1 MTLSRDK
8 QKIPNM
14 PADSRGATAPEPDE
28 PESRERR
35 RMVGLGRRLVLA
47 VWGCGIIYIS
57 IVAFASI
64 VPQALF
70 PERGQAASQGSSPHV
85 GHAGPAAA
93 SEDCETSLRTLY
105 AELMAHA
112 ADQTQYP
119 NEDVAQNA
127 AFFRQWD
134 RQYNALTGQCDESL
148 HANLG
153 RLRHRIQ
160 TSLRRYEREEGRLA
174 RSLAQRL
181 ADDDAP
187 RASRTEENPR

>member
-1 MTLSRDK
+1 
-8 QKIPNM
+8 M

-35 RMVGLGRRLVLA
+35 RTVGLGRRLVLA
-47 VWGCGIIYIS
+47 VWGCGIIYIT

-70 PERGQAASQGSSPHV
+70 PERSQAADRGTNANGSQTIS
-85 GHAGPAAA
+85 AA
-93 SEDCETSLRTLY
+93 DCETRLRTLY
-105 AELMAHA
+105 ADLMAHA
-112 ADQTQYP
+112 AEQTQTP
-119 NEDVAQNA
+119 NEDASQDA
-127 AFFRQWD
+127 RFFRPWD
-134 RQYNALTGQCDESL
+134 REYNALTGQCDESL

-181 ADDDAP
+181 TDNGAHRAP
-187 RASRTEENPR
+187 TN